1 VEDEMPTETTL
12 NVVGMHCGNC
22 AQRLSLV
29 LERHEGVLRAEV
41 DPAGTAVLRF
51 DEAKLRREQLAD
63 LVRAAGFDLTE
74 T

>member
-1 VEDEMPTETTL
+1 
-12 NVVGMHCGNC
+12 
-22 AQRLSLV
+22 
-29 LERHEGVLRAEV
+29 V

-51 DEAKLRREQLAD
+51 DKTKLHREQLAD